1 MFFFFLLV
9 FCENARAAPLGPTH
23 AAYEVS
29 RKSKI
34 LDMIEFSNFSS
45 KTIEN
50 HFNATY
56 KCTQNQF
63 IKRISTK
70 FKKYVFTENIS
81 TSKGIYGISKRQT
94 FLKFYEYT
102 KYPFYNEKTPK
113 FKIKNAKNILLNC
126 SQYRTNFIPFNRP
139 YFREFE
145 YETKSMKFT
154 TQSEKIRK
162 QENNKIIF
170 SEELNKKKLN
180 SKIRLLRNKFREAI
194 KEIMLKCII
203 LCIIELICDIIRKF
217 TNFNNSHKNNFIVIF
232 TFTNVKRYF
241 NIYEERKGDNYSN
254 LTISIITEIV
264 YHAIIKYNYAEILTK
279 IILKYISRYIQTP
292 YNNDTSEDEFEYT
305 SIDNGNEKLS
315 NENNIKKH
323 NKERR
328 DNNGNNN
335 PHRHTQRNIRQRFIM
350 NHTLRYG
357 IINFNIENIMPIEDE
372 DEWITRNKIMIYKT
386 IISDEYFIEN
396 ISFAEDQSTLIITLI
411 TMPNE
416 IGTIVEMME
425 NEGINEYET
434 ELIEKEAT
442 SNEIDIFTTSMKER
456 QEMLRIDDAQYILKY
471 TWTNGNR
478 EKTYAMLEEWGEYT
492 MKNINIPLREV
503 SKFPPQNEGEKW
515 ELMKNIMQLPIKI
528 KYVVNNYD
536 EENQTFSITVRAT
549 ELQQFIEQAITHDIE
564 FTLESEYIITDDN
577 VMNEIDAWLLNKAI
591 LETIKVSKPKSKNKK
606 THIGFKLTITN
617 PNTTDP
623 NEVRKYIY
631 NITKEEELYV
641 YNVEYKESLRE
652 LQIDMLATWESYN
665 KAIKQ
670 FAAQEGE
677 YSIFGSYN
685 MQEEDASILKE
696 LKEER
701 RKYTLNPLKHFN
713 INIYL

>member
-34 LDMIEFSNFSS
+34 LDMIEFSIFSS

-70 FKKYVFTENIS
+70 FKKYIFTENIS
-81 TSKGIYGISKRQT
+81 TSKGIYGISKWQT

-241 NIYEERKGDNYSN
+241 NNHWN
-254 LTISIITEIV
+254 CL
-264 YHAIIKYNYAEILTK
+264 
-279 IILKYISRYIQTP
+279 SR
-292 YNNDTSEDEFEYT
+292 NN
-305 SIDNGNEKLS
+305 
-315 NENNIKKH
+315 
-323 NKERR
+323 
-328 DNNGNNN
+328 
-335 PHRHTQRNIRQRFIM
+335 
-350 NHTLRYG
+350 
-357 IINFNIENIMPIEDE
+357 
-372 DEWITRNKIMIYKT
+372 
-386 IISDEYFIEN
+386 
-396 ISFAEDQSTLIITLI
+396 
-411 TMPNE
+411 
-416 IGTIVEMME
+416 
-425 NEGINEYET
+425 
-434 ELIEKEAT
+434 
-442 SNEIDIFTTSMKER
+442 
-456 QEMLRIDDAQYILKY
+456 
-471 TWTNGNR
+471 
-478 EKTYAMLEEWGEYT
+478 
-492 MKNINIPLREV
+492 
-503 SKFPPQNEGEKW
+503 
-515 ELMKNIMQLPIKI
+515 
-528 KYVVNNYD
+528 
-536 EENQTFSITVRAT
+536 
-549 ELQQFIEQAITHDIE
+549 
-564 FTLESEYIITDDN
+564 
-577 VMNEIDAWLLNKAI
+577 
-591 LETIKVSKPKSKNKK
+591 
-606 THIGFKLTITN
+606 
-617 PNTTDP
+617 
-623 NEVRKYIY
+623 
-631 NITKEEELYV
+631 
-641 YNVEYKESLRE
+641 
-652 LQIDMLATWESYN
+652 QI
-665 KAIKQ
+665 
-670 FAAQEGE
+670 
-677 YSIFGSYN
+677 
-685 MQEEDASILKE
+685 
-696 LKEER
+696 
-701 RKYTLNPLKHFN
+701 
-713 INIYL
+713 